1 MASRAY
7 EKVPLPM
14 PRKNTMTVERMKQE
28 AAHDL
33 SRESVIAHAIDV
45 IGDREAAYRW
55 LGTPVQALDF
65 ATPISLLGT
74 TEGMKKVEAALTQ
87 LEHGVW

>member
-1 MASRAY
+1 
-7 EKVPLPM
+7 M
-14 PRKNTMTVERMKQE
+14 PKKNTMLVERMKPG
-28 AAHDL
+28 AASEL

-45 IGDREAAYRW
+45 IGDRDAAHRW
-55 LGTPVQALDF
+55 LGTPVQALDY

-74 TEGMKKVEAALTQ
+74 TEGMERVIAALTQ